1 MPLWLAGKTM
11 RASIFWQFAF
21 FFTALLS
28 TGLLLTGPFTA
39 TTAFAHSPICNCY
52 NDDADHNI
60 VICEG
65 GFSDGGSAE
74 GVGVKVLNDRDRV
87 LIKGAMNAD
96 SAFTFT
102 KPDDDFHILY
112 DAGPSH
118 QVIIYMDDIE

>member
-1 MPLWLAGKTM
+1 MHTP
-11 RASIFWQFAF
+11 IFWQFPF
-21 FFTALLS
+21 FSSTLFVIGALLC
-28 TGLLLTGPFTA
+28 TGTFTA
-39 TTAFAHSPICNCY
+39 TAAFAHSPICNCY
-52 NDDADHNI
+52 NDDENGDK

-65 GFSDGGSAE
+65 GFSDGGSAK

-96 SAFTFT
+96 STFTFT

>member
-1 MPLWLAGKTM
+1 M
-11 RASIFWQFAF
+11 RACNICLSTFL
-21 FFTALLS
+21 FTALLF
-28 TGLLLTGPFTA
+28 TGSLAA

-52 NDDADHNI
+52 NDDEDSK
-60 VICEG
+60 VVCEG

-87 LIKGAMNAD
+87 LISGAMDAD
-96 SAFTFT
+96 SSFTFT
-102 KPDDDFHILY
+102 KPDDDFHIIY

>member
-1 MPLWLAGKTM
+1 MHTP
-11 RASIFWQFAF
+11 IFWQFPFFSSTLFFIGTLLCTGAF
-21 FFTALLS
+21 T
-28 TGLLLTGPFTA
+28 
-39 TTAFAHSPICNCY
+39 
-52 NDDADHNI
+52 
-60 VICEG
+60 
-65 GFSDGGSAE
+65 

-96 SAFTFT
+96 STFTFT

>member
-1 MPLWLAGKTM
+1 M
-11 RASIFWQFAF
+11 RAPVFRQPSFLFA
-21 FFTALLS
+21 A
-28 TGLLLTGPFTA
+28 LLLTGAFLFTGTFTA

-52 NDDADHNI
+52 NDEENDNK

-87 LIKGAMNAD
+87 LINGAMNAD
-96 SAFTFT
+96 SIFTFT
-102 KPDDDFHILY
+102 KPDDDFHIIY

-118 QVIIYMDDIE
+118 QVIIYVDDIE

>member
-1 MPLWLAGKTM
+1 MSARTFYTSTFL
-11 RASIFWQFAF
+11 FA
-21 FFTALLS
+21 ALL
-28 TGLLLTGPFTA
+28 FTSLYPS

-52 NDDADHNI
+52 NDEEDDSK
-60 VICEG
+60 VVCEG

-87 LIKGAMNAD
+87 LINGAMDKD
-96 SAFTFT
+96 SLFIFT
-102 KPDDDFHILY
+102 KPDDDFHIIY